1 MRIPEIGA
9 EPSITRYTL
18 SSATDVVAVSG
29 GVGFGRLMLRVTED
43 TRLSLSE
50 GELDFNYFMFQANTV
65 VVLDPP
71 NLLATS
77 NLFFRLDSAT
87 SGVVELLRC

>member
-1 MRIPEIGA
+1 MGEEVMNEA
-9 EPSITRYTL
+9 SITRYTL
-18 SSATDVVAVSG
+18 SSITDVVSVSG
-29 GVGFGRLMLRVTED
+29 GVGIGRLLLHFTED

-50 GELDFNYFMFQANTV
+50 GELDFNYFSFASGTT

-77 NLFFRLDSAT
+77 NLFFRLDSAS
-87 SGVVELLRC
+87 SGIVELLRC